1 MSKIGKKSINIPA
14 GVKFS
19 VDKNNKVVV
28 EGARGKLEYTLNP
41 KINIEFKDDK
51 VSLSVKNDLKKSYAL
66 WGTSRAL
73 IANMVH
79 GVEGG
84 YEKRLE
90 IQGIG
95 YKVFLKGKDLELSLG
110 FSHKIIFKAPES
122 IEFKTDKNMI
132 TISGVDKQLV
142 GQVAASIRNLKKPE
156 PYKGKGIRYVG
167 EQVRRKVGKKVAGTT
182 E

>member
-1 MSKIGKKSINIPA
+1 MSKIGKKPINMPA

-28 EGARGKLEYTLNP
+28 AGVKGKLEYAVDP
-41 KINIEFKDDK
+41 KVNVELKDNK
-51 VSLSVKNDLKKSYAL
+51 VCLSVKNDSKKFYAL

-73 IANMVH
+73 IANMIH
-79 GVEGG
+79 GVESG
-84 YEKRLE
+84 YEKKLE
-90 IQGIG
+90 LQGIG
-95 YKVFLKGKDLELSLG
+95 FKVFLKGKDMELSIG
-110 FSHKIIFKAPES
+110 FSHKIVFKVPEN
-122 IEFKTDKNMI
+122 IEFKVDKNVI
-132 TISGVDKQLV
+132 TISGADKQLV

-167 EQVRRKVGKKVAGTT
+167 EQVRRKVGKRVAGTT

>member
-1 MSKIGKKSINIPA
+1 MSKIGKKPINIPA

-19 VDKNNKVVV
+19 IDKDNKVVV
-28 EGARGKLEYTLNP
+28 VGARGKLEYVLNP
-41 KINIEFKDDK
+41 KIDVEFKDNK
-51 VSLSVKNDLKKSYAL
+51 VCLSVKNDSKKSYIL

-73 IANMVH
+73 IANMIY
-79 GVEGG
+79 GVEKG
-84 YEKRLE
+84 YEKKLE
-90 IQGIG
+90 LQGVG
-95 YKVFLKGKDLELSLG
+95 YKVFLKGKDLELSIG
-110 FSHKIIFKAPES
+110 FSHKIVFKVPEN
-122 IEFKTDKNMI
+122 IEFKADKNVI
-132 TISGVDKQLV
+132 TISGIDKQLV